1 MVNSGERTGV
11 LPTHLRMTRW
21 SSLFVLVGLL
31 ALFTLG
37 EGVRT
42 LVKMRTVVV
51 PGIYYNLDN
60 QITALADDALSP
72 HEVHPL
78 SYVLT
83 LDGQRLV
90 DAYDL
95 ARRSGALVPGTP
107 VELGI
112 SSTRDGPI
120 QTVHTIALH
129 PSWATAWLR
138 FVMGAAFV
146 LIGLAV
152 FWFHPGNR
160 AAWPFM
166 LACVAY
172 GITVLIAS
180 AVVRAFETPWHSRL
194 ALFAFGAF
202 APLFLHL
209 FAVFPRPMRAIVRRP
224 WLVHAIDAY
233 ALVLGVAAA
242 AAQGWRPGVVGVFRL
257 IHATIAICIV
267 LSLAIVLWRLRRP
280 APREDVTRLR
290 ALALAILLSFPIPAF
305 YGVLVIFGVIGPR
318 GSELEWVMKGLQLTF
333 PLIVGHAILRGD
345 LFQIDRA
352 VARTAAASLI
362 VGTAALAAI
371 GIAIA
376 LPELVAPAAIVASP
390 AALAIVVLGA
400 TVALWPIQ
408 RRIQRALIDR
418 FGVPDADDRLASVRE
433 ALGELAETAEPALFG
448 RVERRLEEA
457 IGVDDAAV
465 LVAEGTAL
473 RRPATG
479 EQVGRDAFARVVDLQ
494 LRDSRV
500 GALGLGRARTPVGP
514 KQQQLALQLAPEI
527 ARVLHGR
534 GSDDRIGDYRV
545 DRFLAAGGMGNVYVG
560 AKIGAGGFVKEVAI
574 KQLLPELAVEPAVV
588 DRFLKEA
595 RLVARLSHPGIVQT
609 LELGE
614 NERGF
619 YIVMEYVRGV
629 DAATLMRRLKR
640 ARKRLP
646 LAVAAHATTQ
656 ACLALDHVHRA
667 RDEAGAPLGLIHH
680 DVSPHNVL
688 IDSDGNIKLAD
699 FGVAH
704 MRADPSQAGLLVGK
718 VGYLSPEQIAG
729 EPYDHRIDVFAAGI
743 VLYEL
748 VTFQHPFL
756 RGSEDATLRATEHGR
771 YLPPETL
778 REDCPDALCD
788 VIARALAPANRRYAT
803 AAELAEAIQ
812 RVYPLDS
819 RNAAALGELV
829 DSVAALDPK
838 ASASMPAATLTLPT
852 ARG

>member
-1 MVNSGERTGV
+1 MVE

-21 SSLFVLVGLL
+21 SSLFVLVAVV

-37 EGVRT
+37 EGVRI
-42 LVKMRTVVV
+42 LVRMRTVVV
-51 PGIYYNLDN
+51 PGVYYNLDR
-60 QITALADDALSP
+60 QVTGFADAGAQGHDIHLLD
-72 HEVHPL
+72 HIR
-78 SYVLT
+78 T
-83 LDGQRLV
+83 FDGQPLA

-95 ARRSGALVPGTP
+95 ARRSQAVAAGTA

-112 SSTRDGPI
+112 STRRDGPI
-120 QTVHTIALH
+120 HDVRMIATH
-129 PSWATAWLR
+129 PNWATAWLR
-138 FVMGAAFV
+138 FITGAAFV

-180 AVVRAFETPWHSRL
+180 SVVRALETSLHSRL
-194 ALFAFGAF
+194 GLFAFGAF

-209 FAVFPRPMRAIVRRP
+209 FAVFPRPMRAVVRRP
-224 WLVHAIDAY
+224 WLVPAIDLY
-233 ALVLGVAAA
+233 ALALGAAA
-242 AAQGWRPGVVGVFRL
+242 AAVQGWPPGVIVVFQL
-257 IHATIAICIV
+257 IYATIAISVGLMI
-267 LSLAIVLWRLRRP
+267 AIVLWRLRRP

-290 ALALAILLSFPIPAF
+290 ALLLAIVLAFPIPALF
-305 YGVLVIFGVIGPR
+305 GMLATFGVIKPR
-318 GSELEWVMKGLQLTF
+318 SGALEWVMKLLLLTF
-333 PLIVGHAILRGD
+333 PAIVGHAILRRD

-352 VARTAAASLI
+352 VARAAAASLI

-376 LPELVAPAAIVASP
+376 LPELAAPAAVVASP
-390 AALAIVVLGA
+390 AAMVIVIVGA
-400 TVALWPIQ
+400 TAALWPIQ

-418 FGVPDADDRLASVRE
+418 FGSPDADDRLASVRE
-433 ALGELAETAEPALFG
+433 ALGELAEAAEPALFG

-457 IGVDDAAV
+457 IGIDDAA
-465 LVAEGTAL
+465 LLIAEGTGL

-479 EQVGRDAFARVVDLQ
+479 ERVGRDAFSRVVELQ
-494 LRDSRV
+494 LRDDRV
-500 GALGLGRARTPVGP
+500 GVLGLGRARTAVGP

-534 GSDDRIGDYRV
+534 GSADKLGDYRI

-614 NERGF
+614 HERGF

-640 ARKRLP
+640 KRARIP
-646 LAVAAHATTQ
+646 LAIAAHATIQ
-656 ACLALDHVHRA
+656 ICLALDHVHRA
-667 RDEAGAPLGLIHH
+667 RDEAGTPLGLIHH

-688 IDSDGNIKLAD
+688 IDHDGNIKLAD

-704 MRADPSQAGLLVGK
+704 MRADPSQTGLLVGK
-718 VGYLSPEQIAG
+718 VGYVSPEQIAG
-729 EPYDHRIDVFAAGI
+729 DPYDHRIDVFAAGI

-778 REDCPDALCD
+778 REDCPDALAD
-788 VIARALAPANRRYAT
+788 GIARSLAPADRRYAT
-803 AAELAEAIQ
+803 AAELAEALQ

-819 RNAAALGELV
+819 RNAAALGKLV
-829 DSVAALDPK
+829 DTVASIDPK
-838 ASASMPAATLTLPT
+838 ASASMPAATMTLPT